1 MVEPETIPAAVRAV
15 LAGDDARFGEIVV
28 AFDAPVRRIVTRR
41 LRDPHAREDVI
52 QEIWIRVYRQVAAL
66 LDVRSADAW
75 IGRIARNCVSD
86 HHRTRGRAERE
97 APLAE
102 DVPDGR
108 PATWEPAS
116 WVWEPASWVWETVDA
131 LPDGAR
137 DVLTWRY
144 RHGLSYA
151 DIGARLDAPVSTVRG
166 RLYEAR
172 LALRRR
178 LEEREAR

>member
-1 MVEPETIPAAVRAV
+1 MEEPEPIPAAVRAV

-28 AFDAPVRRIVTRR
+28 AYDAPVRRIVTRR
-41 LRDPHAREDVI
+41 LRDPHACEDVI

-66 LDVRSADAW
+66 LDARSPDAW

-86 HHRTRGRAERE
+86 HHRTRGRADRVGS
-97 APLAE
+97 LAD

-108 PATWEPAS
+108 SAGWSTGA
-116 WVWEPASWVWETVDA
+116 WVWDLVDA
-131 LPDGAR
+131 LSPDAR
-137 DVLTWRY
+137 EVLVLRY

-172 LALRRR
+172 LALRLRI
-178 LEEREAR
+178 EERESK